1 MIGVC
6 ASPARLSVQVHK
18 SLGPSDAKP
27 TYSTAL
33 RLGLLDMFSTYHGAS
48 RFVKLY
54 PLRGQ
59 FHSPMTSILH
69 TSRNDILETT
79 TNARASGS
87 GVFRRGFLVHD
98 FTAIVQ
104 HQRKQGIRWIAPSF
118 LRFYTLASPQI
129 FRILIITNQTS
140 WGRLLRGFHQT
151 NPALSKK

>member
-59 FHSPMTSILH
+59 FRSPMTSILH

-87 GVFRRGFLVHD
+87 GVLRRGFLVHD

-104 HQRKQGIRWIAPSF
+104 HQRNKGSAGSPPAFFDFAPSP
-118 LRFYTLASPQI
+118 RHRYCV
-129 FRILIITNQTS
+129 LIITNRTS
-140 WGRLLRGFHQT
+140 RGRLLRGFHQT